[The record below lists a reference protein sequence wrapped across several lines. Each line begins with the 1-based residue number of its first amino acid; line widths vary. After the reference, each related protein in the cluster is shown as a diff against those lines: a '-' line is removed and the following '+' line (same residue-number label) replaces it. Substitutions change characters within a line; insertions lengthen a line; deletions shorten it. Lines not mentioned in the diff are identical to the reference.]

1 MNGNDKLIFEMIK
14 YFAGDPKRVQHFLK
28 VYEFASLIG
37 RGESLAAETQQILET
52 ASIVHDI
59 GIKPA
64 EEKYSSSSG
73 KLQEQE
79 GPEPARK
86 MLEKLNYESKIIDRV
101 CFLVGHHHTYTDI
114 DAIDYQILVEA
125 DFLVNMYED
134 AVSKDAAQNAYVK
147 IFRTKTGRYLCET
160 LFLK

>member
-37 RGESLAAETQQILET
+37 RGESLDAETQQILET

-79 GPEPARK
+79 GPEPACK

-114 DAIDYQILVEA
+114 DGIDYQILVEA

-134 AVSKDAAQNAYVK
+134 NVSKDAVKNAYEK
-147 IFRTKTGRYLCET
+147 IFRTKTGRYLCKT